1 MSRESYALHRPI
13 ILPFFACGVL
23 QSLEFPIPLHV
34 PEQVTLNGWSAFM
47 PAVAYAKKRT
57 FDKCPEP

>member
-13 ILPFFACGVL
+13 ILPFFACGIL

-47 PAVAYAKKRT
+47 PTV
-57 FDKCPEP
+57 D